1 MASGGP
7 QAVID
12 ALGTSTAG
20 VTRVLQFRAV
30 GGPTTEAS
38 VSKTNFSLDPVSDRY
53 GIKIID
59 DGGKKVGYLNLR
71 TFIVDSAAD
80 QLRDAFGQFKA
91 QGVTEVDRKS
101 TRLNSSH

>member
-59 DGGKKVGYLNLR
+59 DGGK
-71 TFIVDSAAD
+71 
-80 QLRDAFGQFKA
+80 Q
-91 QGVTEVDRKS
+91 DRKS
-101 TRLNSSH
+101 VVEGKSVSVRVDIGGRLIIKKKKKTKYHRTKKQ